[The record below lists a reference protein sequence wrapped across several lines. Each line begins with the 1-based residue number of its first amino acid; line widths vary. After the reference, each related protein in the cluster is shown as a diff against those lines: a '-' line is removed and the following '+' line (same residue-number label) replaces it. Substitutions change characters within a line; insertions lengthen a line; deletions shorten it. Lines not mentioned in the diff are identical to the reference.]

1 MLAVSPQRLNKILK
15 TEKHVYFDLL
25 VEMGVPELGRL
36 GKVGMYETIKR
47 DLENSLTLPSPCP
60 PTLAVHH
67 HHIWVLVNR
76 QHREELNKE
85 EMGEMPFIS
94 VNEPKDLSWFSQRS
108 HVNTLEV
115 LLIHLGRFSRL
126 LEMGFDT
133 IMDVVS
139 VAMLSFRWTRLEA
152 EILPWGVQFKPDGV
166 TPS

>member
-67 HHIWVLVNR
+67 HHIWVLGR
-76 QHREELNKE
+76 GLGHEGRGLMDKIGALIRDPAELPHPLMSCEDTERRCPPMNQE
-85 EMGEMPFIS
+85 AGPQQTLDL
-94 VNEPKDLSWFSQRS
+94 PK
-108 HVNTLEV
+108 
-115 LLIHLGRFSRL
+115 
-126 LEMGFDT
+126 
-133 IMDVVS
+133 
-139 VAMLSFRWTRLEA
+139 
-152 EILPWGVQFKPDGV
+152 P
-166 TPS
+166 